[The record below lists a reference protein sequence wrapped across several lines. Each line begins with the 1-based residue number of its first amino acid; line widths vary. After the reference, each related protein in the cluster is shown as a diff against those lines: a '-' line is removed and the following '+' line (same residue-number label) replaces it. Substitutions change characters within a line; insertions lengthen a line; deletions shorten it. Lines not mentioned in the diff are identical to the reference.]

1 MKPQYSLF
9 GQLLG
14 YTITEDEM
22 KKLRKITRQAKGSQ
36 LKFDALAIFREAGL
50 LEKNELD

>member
-1 MKPQYSLF
+1 MKAQYNLF

-14 YTITEDEM
+14 YLITEDEM